1 MFAFL
6 STHVWSY
13 CHSGLWTEVRLVW
26 SNWFTIMTVD
36 VLLKKPV
43 SLDLIDVNIDCWNLL
58 ASGVGVG
65 LVSMR
70 PIEDVGGWSLL
81 ALLRPFI
88 IWLSS
93 EVFTLLQSM
102 QNCFYFETLWH
113 WSLYRIVTTQP
124 QARARA
130 TVDSNISIL
139 CPILTR
145 LKILTGDSAPA
156 PAPTC
161 YIFGSN

>member
-1 MFAFL
+1 MRQPF
-6 STHVWSY
+6 H
-13 CHSGLWTEVRLVW
+13 
-26 SNWFTIMTVD
+26 
-36 VLLKKPV
+36 
-43 SLDLIDVNIDCWNLL
+43 LIDIHIDCRNLL
-58 ASGVGVG
+58 ASWVGVG
-65 LVSMR
+65 LVSMW

-124 QARARA
+124 QARARV

-139 CPILTR
+139 CPIPTR

-161 YIFGSN
+161 YIFGSNKLHLSSQQLTTTLYPYDGWTVIWTQIKHKSVYLI

>member
-13 CHSGLWTEVRLVW
+13 CHSGLWTEVGLVW

-65 LVSMR
+65 LVSMW
-70 PIEDVGGWSLL
+70 PIEDVGRWSLL
-81 ALLRPFI
+81 TLLRPFI
-88 IWLSS
+88 IRLSS

-102 QNCFYFETLWH
+102 QNCFYFEMM
-113 WSLYRIVTTQP
+113 
-124 QARARA
+124 
-130 TVDSNISIL
+130 
-139 CPILTR
+139 
-145 LKILTGDSAPA
+145 
-156 PAPTC
+156 
-161 YIFGSN
+161 